1 VNIVVTR
8 NVKFSP
14 LPKLKR
20 LSMQNNGTLLDWKQ
34 ELARFPSILENDF
47 LVYWNFRDRNP
58 TTDDAKA
65 AAELH
70 VQLVSRVATQHLPY
84 RAGVETDALK
94 SIYELFGHTRN
105 IASKYPLA
113 GEFDELVWY
122 VLNTH
127 VRPFA
132 AKWHRKNQDGAL
144 DALDETDQFRSE
156 LSHLQGKLA
165 AFDSLLLLLRDGK
178 NHQRFQI
185 NVISN
190 SLVEEMSGKLD
201 FGIPATGAGVDAQTS
216 KAMNDAERIAIGK
229 RRKTYKL
236 DDSTHAAGLAISGGG
251 IRSATFALGVLVALS
266 KRNLLP
272 QFDYMSTVSGGGFVG
287 SFLTA
292 FLSGTSTDAGLDK
305 CQHPF
310 NSSAGESSELRHIRH
325 KSRYLHTSTWER
337 FFLGVAQVYGMA
349 VNILAICLLPLL
361 AALLEYLARSSSLAQ
376 IKSGQTNIAMISIL
390 IAGLILPGLIQRV
403 FNAEKIADWAYRIL
417 GLTMVTIA
425 IWWLLGFLHAYLG
438 LFKDQLFTWGFLG
451 FSTALCMIPL
461 FCTLVFAVL
470 PARYKIWRKSF
481 ALIAGLGAPLC
492 FLSIELVAFAW
503 LASSRETFQIF
514 RWAIPLRMV
523 ILIASCASI
532 FILVWVPLNINF
544 TSPHRHYRRK
554 LAEAFIIQRD
564 ETGALAPADIRISEA
579 TAGGLGPYHLINAAL
594 NVPSS
599 SNSAMQG
606 RLSDFFLFSQAYCGS
621 PITGYRPTIMWE
633 NADSNLTLA
642 TAMAIS
648 GAAASP
654 LMGLETK
661 SHVAFWMAILNVR
674 LGYWLRNP
682 KKSSGKGRPGAMQ
695 LGREMFGKIDEH
707 GPFLNL
713 TDGGHIENLGVYEL
727 LRRRCKFIVAID
739 GEFDPNMTFHA
750 LTNLQRLASIDFDIN
765 IEIDLDELRLNTKKL
780 SRSHFQFCRI
790 KYPKSDNL
798 VAGIGY
804 MLYVKLSLTGNEGEF
819 IRKYRMDEPE
829 FPHHSTTNQFFSEA
843 QFEAYRSLGEHI
855 GEKLFIE
862 ALSGK
867 IAENPRLS
875 DWFEEIGK
883 RMLDN

>member
-1 VNIVVTR
+1 
-8 NVKFSP
+8 
-14 LPKLKR
+14 
-20 LSMQNNGTLLDWKQ
+20 MQNKGTLLDWNH
-34 ELARFPSILENDF
+34 ELARFSSIIETDF
-47 LVYWNFRDRNP
+47 LIHWNSRPRNP

-70 VQLVSRVATQHLPY
+70 VQLVSRVATQSLLY
-84 RAGVETDALK
+84 RAGVEAAALK
-94 SIYELFGHTRN
+94 SIYELFGHART

-113 GEFDELVWY
+113 GDFDDLVWH

-127 VRPFA
+127 VRPFT
-132 AKWHRKNQDGAL
+132 AKWHRKNQEGAL

-156 LSHLQGKLA
+156 LTRLQLKLV
-165 AFDSLLLLLRDGK
+165 AFDSLLLLLRDGQH
-178 NHQRFQI
+178 HQRFYADD
-185 NVISN
+185 ISN
-190 SLVEEMSGKLD
+190 TVVEEMEGKLD
-201 FGIPATGAGVDAQTS
+201 FGIPATRAGVDAQTS
-216 KAMNDAERIAIGK
+216 KAMNDAERSAITE

-236 DDSTHAAGLAISGGG
+236 DDSTQAAGLAISGGG

-292 FLSGTSTDAGLDK
+292 YLSGTAPDAGLGK

-310 NSSAGESSELRHIRH
+310 NSSAGESPELRRIRH

-349 VNILAICLLPLL
+349 VNIFAICLLPLL
-361 AALLEYLARSSSLAQ
+361 AALLEYVIRSSDLAQ
-376 IKSGQTNIAMISIL
+376 DKSGQTLTALSGL
-390 IAGLILPGLIQRV
+390 LLAGLILPGLIQRV
-403 FNAEKIADWAYRIL
+403 FNAETVADWIYRIL
-417 GLTMVTIA
+417 GIA
-425 IWWLLGFLHAYLG
+425 VAAITIWWLLGFVHEYVAQ
-438 LFKDQLFTWGFLG
+438 FTDHLFTWRVLG
-451 FSTALCMIPL
+451 YLIALCAVPL
-461 FCTLVFAVL
+461 LCTLVFSIL
-470 PARYKIWRKSF
+470 PTRFKIWRRCF
-481 ALIAGLGAPLC
+481 ALVAGFGAPLC
-492 FLSIELVAFAW
+492 FLSIELAAFAW
-503 LASSRETFQIF
+503 LTSNNEALEIFHWQIP
-514 RWAIPLRMV
+514 IKSL
-523 ILIASCASI
+523 ILAVGCACI
-532 FILVWVPLNINF
+532 FILVWMPLNINF

-564 ETGALAPADIRISEA
+564 KTGEFVPVEIRLSEA
-579 TAGGLGPYHLINAAL
+579 TAGRLGPYHLINAAL

-599 SNSAMQG
+599 SDSAMQG

-621 PITGYRPTIMWE
+621 PITGYSPTIEWE
-633 NADSNLTLA
+633 KSDPNLTLA

-661 SHVAFWMAILNVR
+661 SHIAFWMAILNVR
-674 LGYWLRNP
+674 LGYWLKNP
-682 KKSSGKGRPGAMQ
+682 KKRSRKRQPGAFQ
-695 LGREMFGKIDEH
+695 LGREMIGKIDEH
-707 GPFLNL
+707 GSFLNL

-750 LTNLQRLASIDFDIN
+750 LTNLQRLASIDFDVS
-765 IEIDLDELRLNTKKL
+765 IEIDLDELRLDAKKL
-780 SRSHFQFCRI
+780 SRSHFQFCRV
-790 KYPKSDNL
+790 KYPAADSL
-798 VAGIGY
+798 EAGVGY

-829 FPHHSTTNQFFSEA
+829 FPHHSTSNQFFSEA

-862 ALSGK
+862 ALCGK
-867 IAENPRLS
+867 IGEDPKMS
-875 DWFEEIGK
+875 DWFKEVGK
-883 RMLDN
+883 RMLDDSA

>member
-1 VNIVVTR
+1 
-8 NVKFSP
+8 
-14 LPKLKR
+14 
-20 LSMQNNGTLLDWKQ
+20 MQNIDTLLDWKH
-34 ELARFPSILENDF
+34 ELVRFSSIIDNDF
-47 LVYWNFRDRNP
+47 LVHWNSRHRSP

-70 VQLVSRVATQHLPY
+70 VQLVSRVATQSLPY
-84 RAGVETDALK
+84 RAGVEVTALK
-94 SIYELFGHTRN
+94 SIYELFGHART

-113 GEFDELVWY
+113 GDFDDLVWY

-127 VRPFA
+127 VRPFT
-132 AKWHRKNQDGAL
+132 AKWHRKSQDGAL

-156 LSHLQGKLA
+156 LSHLQVKLV
-165 AFDSLLLLLRDGK
+165 AFDSLLLLLRDGQH
-178 NHQRFQI
+178 HQRFYANDI
-185 NVISN
+185 CNAIA
-190 SLVEEMSGKLD
+190 EEMEEKLD
-201 FGIPATGAGVDAQTS
+201 FGIPITRAGVDAQTS
-216 KAMNDAERIAIGK
+216 KAMNDAERSAIIE
-229 RRKTYKL
+229 RRKTYNL
-236 DDSTHAAGLAISGGG
+236 DDSNQAAGLAISGGG

-292 FLSGTSTDAGLDK
+292 FLSGTAHEAGLSK

-310 NSSAGESSELRHIRH
+310 NSSAGESPELRRIRH
-325 KSRYLHTSTWER
+325 KSRYLHTSTRER

-349 VNILAICLLPLL
+349 VNIFAICLLPLL
-361 AALLEYLARSSSLAQ
+361 AALLEYMIRSSGLAQ
-376 IKSGQTNIAMISIL
+376 AKSGQTNIALIGIL
-390 IAGLILPGLIQRV
+390 LAGLILPGVIQQV
-403 FNAEKIADWAYRIL
+403 FNAEKVAEWVYRIL
-417 GLTMVTIA
+417 GIA
-425 IWWLLGFLHAYLG
+425 LAAIMIWWLFGLVHEYVAQLTDQFFTWNVLGFLIAM
-438 LFKDQLFTWGFLG
+438 
-451 FSTALCMIPL
+451 CMVPL
-461 FCTLVFAVL
+461 LCTLVFSLL
-470 PARYKIWRKSF
+470 PTRHKIWRKSF
-481 ALIAGLGAPLC
+481 ALVAGLGAPLC
-492 FLSIELVAFAW
+492 FLSIELAAFAW
-503 LASSRETFQIF
+503 LKYSSEALQVFQWQIPIRVPILAAGCACIF
-514 RWAIPLRMV
+514 V
-523 ILIASCASI
+523 
-532 FILVWVPLNINF
+532 LVWMPLNLNF

-564 ETGALAPADIRISEA
+564 KAGELVPVEIRLSEA
-579 TAGGLGPYHLINAAL
+579 TAGGRGPYHLINAAL

-621 PITGYRPTIMWE
+621 PITGYCPTITWE
-633 NADSNLTLA
+633 KVDSNLTLA

-661 SHVAFWMAILNVR
+661 SHIAFWMAILNVR
-674 LGYWLRNP
+674 LGYWLKNP
-682 KKSSGKGRPGAMQ
+682 KKSNRKSQPGAMQ
-695 LGREMFGKIDEH
+695 LGREMIGKIDEH

-765 IEIDLDELRLNTKKL
+765 IEIDLDELRLNAKKL

-790 KYPKSDNL
+790 KYPTAGNL
-798 VAGIGY
+798 DAGVGY

-819 IRKYRMDEPE
+819 IRKYRMDEPD
-829 FPHHSTTNQFFSEA
+829 FPHHSTSNQFFSEA

-867 IAENPRLS
+867 IGEDPKLS
-875 DWFEEIGK
+875 DWFKEVGK
-883 RMLDN
+883 RMLDDLA

>member
-1 VNIVVTR
+1 
-8 NVKFSP
+8 
-14 LPKLKR
+14 
-20 LSMQNNGTLLDWKQ
+20 MQNNGTLLDWKR
-34 ELARFPSILENDF
+34 ELARFSLIIENDF
-47 LVYWNFRDRNP
+47 LVHWNSRDRNP
-58 TTDDAKA
+58 TSDDAKA

-70 VQLVSRVATQHLPY
+70 VQLVSRVSTQCLPY
-84 RAGVETDALK
+84 RAGVEAAALK
-94 SIYELFGHTRN
+94 SIYELFGHART

-113 GEFDELVWY
+113 GDFDELVWY

-127 VRPFA
+127 VRPFT

-156 LSHLQGKLA
+156 LSHLQEKLF

-178 NHQRFQI
+178 QHQRFRA
-185 NVISN
+185 NDISHTI
-190 SLVEEMSGKLD
+190 VKEMDGRLD
-201 FGIPATGAGVDAQTS
+201 FGIPATCAGIDAKTS
-216 KAMNDAERIAIGK
+216 KAMNDAERHAISE

-236 DDSTHAAGLAISGGG
+236 DNSSQAAGLAISGGG

-292 FLSGTSTDAGLDK
+292 FLSGMAPDAGLSK

-310 NSSAGESSELRHIRH
+310 NSSAGESSELRRIRH

-349 VNILAICLLPLL
+349 VNIFAICLLPLL
-361 AALLEYLARSSSLAQ
+361 AALLEHVIRSSGFAQ
-376 IKSGQTNIAMISIL
+376 AKSGQTNIVLIGIL
-390 IAGLILPGLIQRV
+390 VTGLILPGLIQRIL
-403 FNAEKIADWAYRIL
+403 NAEKIADWIYRIL
-417 GLTMVTIA
+417 GISMAA
-425 IWWLLGFLHAYLG
+425 IGLWWLFG
-438 LFKDQLFTWGFLG
+438 LAHEYASQFTEKLFTWRILVLFI
-451 FSTALCMIPL
+451 AMCMVPL
-461 FCTLVFAVL
+461 LCTLIFSIL
-470 PARYKIWRKSF
+470 PTRHKIWRKSF
-481 ALIAGLGAPLC
+481 ALVAGLGAPLC
-492 FLSIELVAFAW
+492 FLSIELIAFAW
-503 LASSRETFQIF
+503 LASSNEVLEVF
-514 RWAIPLRMV
+514 RWNISFRML

-532 FILVWVPLNINF
+532 FILVWMPLNINF

-564 ETGALAPADIRISEA
+564 KTGALVPVEIRLSEA
-579 TAGGLGPYHLINAAL
+579 TAGGFGPYHLINAAL

-599 SNSAMQG
+599 CNSAMQG

-621 PITGYRPTIMWE
+621 PITGYCPTATWE
-633 NADSNLTLA
+633 KADSNLTLA
-642 TAMAIS
+642 AAMTIS

-674 LGYWLRNP
+674 LGYWLKNP
-682 KKSSGKGRPGAMQ
+682 KKCNRKKQPGAMQ
-695 LGREMFGKIDEH
+695 LGREMIGKIDEH

-750 LTNLQRLASIDFDIN
+750 LTNLQRLASIDFDIG
-765 IEIDLDELRLNTKKL
+765 IEIDLDELRLNAKRL

-790 KYPKSDNL
+790 KYPASDNM
-798 VAGIGY
+798 ATGIGY
-804 MLYVKLSLTGNEGEF
+804 MLYVKLSLTGNEGELF
-819 IRKYRMDEPE
+819 ENIGWMNQSFPIIQLQISFSLKLNLKHIALLVNISVKSYLSKRYLENLTKIRY
-829 FPHHSTTNQFFSEA
+829 
-843 QFEAYRSLGEHI
+843 
-855 GEKLFIE
+855 
-862 ALSGK
+862 
-867 IAENPRLS
+867 
-875 DWFEEIGK
+875 
-883 RMLDN
+883 